1 MLPRVDTGL
10 LDALIGGGFIPVV
23 APLARGEDGSVYNV
37 NADTVAGQV
46 AAALGAEKLVYLT
59 DVEGLYRHLGD
70 DGSLFPRST
79 LTGVEE
85 MLEGGEVTGG
95 MLPKLR
101 SCVAAMSAGV
111 RPGPHPRWEGAA
123 RPPPRDIHPG
133 RDRDHGGAGPG
144 DMTVMDRAGAVA
156 DGHLPAPPRGLRTG
170 RGLLAVGRGGE
181 AVSRLP
187 GRDRRGR
194 RRSRQPRRH
203 RRSERPD
210 DQTLVHVS
218 NMFYTVPMV
227 ELAER
232 LAGLSG
238 LGRVFFANCGAT
250 ANETALKLA
259 RAWGR
264 NRRGPDCFEVV
275 SLLGSFHGRTL
286 GALAATGQPT
296 LQAPFAPMP
305 NGFTHVPP
313 GRASRNLER
322 AVTSKT
328 AAVMVETI
336 QGEGGVVPLDPG
348 YLAEVRS
355 LCDERDVLM
364 IVDDVQAGM
373 GRTGTWFSWQD
384 LGFVP
389 DVATVAKAL
398 GNGFP
403 IGACLARE
411 EVASVFQPR

>member
-1 MLPRVDTGL
+1 
-10 LDALIGGGFIPVV
+10 
-23 APLARGEDGSVYNV
+23 
-37 NADTVAGQV
+37 
-46 AAALGAEKLVYLT
+46 
-59 DVEGLYRHLGD
+59 
-70 DGSLFPRST
+70 
-79 LTGVEE
+79 
-85 MLEGGEVTGG
+85 
-95 MLPKLR
+95 
-101 SCVAAMSAGV
+101 
-111 RPGPHPRWEGAA
+111 
-123 RPPPRDIHPG
+123 
-133 RDRDHGGAGPG
+133 
-144 DMTVMDRAGAVA
+144 MTVMERAASVLM
-156 DGHLPAPPRGLRTG
+156 DTY
-170 RGLLAVGRGGE
+170 
-181 AVSRLP
+181 
-187 GRDRRGR
+187 R
-194 RRSRQPRRH
+194 RRSVVFVRGEGSWLWDEDGKRYLDCLGGIAVVAVGHANPAVSAAVQ
-203 RRSERPD
+203 
-210 DQTLVHVS
+210 DQVTRLVHVS
-218 NMFYTVPMV
+218 NMFHTAPMV

-232 LAGLSG
+232 LGALSG

-264 NRRGPDCFEVV
+264 TRRGPDCFEVV

-286 GALAATGQPT
+286 AALAATGQPA
-296 LQAPFAPMP
+296 LQAPSIPMP
-305 NGFTHVPP
+305 NGFIHVTP
-313 GRASRNLER
+313 GRIEELRE

-336 QGEGGVVPLDPG
+336 QGEGGVIPLDAG

-384 LGFVP
+384 LGFTP

-411 EVASVFQPR
+411 DVAAVFRPGDHGTTFGGGPVVCRAALAVIDEIETRDLLTACRERSRQFMDALSVLPGVAEVRGRGLLLAVGLGGDHAAPVIDRALDAGLVVNAVRPDAVRFAPPLTITPDEVDMAVERFAGAL

>member
-1 MLPRVDTGL
+1 
-10 LDALIGGGFIPVV
+10 
-23 APLARGEDGSVYNV
+23 
-37 NADTVAGQV
+37 
-46 AAALGAEKLVYLT
+46 
-59 DVEGLYRHLGD
+59 
-70 DGSLFPRST
+70 
-79 LTGVEE
+79 
-85 MLEGGEVTGG
+85 
-95 MLPKLR
+95 
-101 SCVAAMSAGV
+101 
-111 RPGPHPRWEGAA
+111 
-123 RPPPRDIHPG
+123 
-133 RDRDHGGAGPG
+133 
-144 DMTVMDRAGAVA
+144 MTVMERAAAVLM
-156 DGHLPAPPRGLRTG
+156 DTY
-170 RGLLAVGRGGE
+170 
-181 AVSRLP
+181 
-187 GRDRRGR
+187 R
-194 RRSRQPRRH
+194 RRSVVFVRGEGSWLWDEDGKRYLDCLGGIAVVAVGHANPAV
-203 RRSERPD
+203 SAAVN
-210 DQTLVHVS
+210 DQVTRLVHVS
-218 NMFYTVPMV
+218 NMFHTAPMV

-286 GALAATGQPT
+286 GALAATGQPA
-296 LQAPFAPMP
+296 LQAPSAPMP
-305 NGFTHVPP
+305 NGFTHVTP
-313 GRASRNLER
+313 GRIEELGR

-384 LGFVP
+384 LGFIP

-411 EVASVFQPR
+411 EVAAVFRPGDHGTTFGGGPVVCRAALAVIDEIETRDLLTACRERSRQFMDGLSALPGVAEVRGRGLLFAVGLGGDHAAPVTDRALDAGLVVNAVRPDAVRFAPPLTITADEVDMAVERFAGAL